1 MITSPVAHDCMCKGI
16 SEYISCVVLQQWNHP
31 HWNPFVNPHV
41 VMPLPQLYAFL
52 FLLFSATEWLLL
64 LQRSVT
70 KGRGPKHCV
79 LAFSLHKSQLPN
91 KHSGHGDRDR
101 AIEAKLLVLAGK
113 MLCFYH
119 CKSSLTQAYYK
130 KTWKH
135 ENYSKWPGCIKN
147 KKLFSTSPVQLM
159 SIKCILLLIAT
170 SHAVQMSVF
179 TQDYS
184 FICLLFTVWR

>member
-1 MITSPVAHDCMCKGI
+1 MITSPVAHNCMCKGI

-70 KGRGPKHCV
+70 KGRGPKHGV

-91 KHSGHGDRDR
+91 KHSRHGDRDR
-101 AIEAKLLVLAGK
+101 DIEAKLLVLAGK
-113 MLCFYH
+113 MLCFFMTVNH
-119 CKSSLTQAYYK
+119 HWLRHIIRKHGNM
-130 KTWKH
+130 KTI
-135 ENYSKWPGCIKN
+135 WPGCI
-147 KKLFSTSPVQLM
+147 TPVRLM

-170 SHAVQMSVF
+170 SHAVQMSVS